1 MEQVSP
7 TRTELLTR
15 KAQIR
20 LAEQGVQLLRG
31 KREALVREFIGGI
44 RSFSAER
51 NTLRRSLASAFQ
63 SLVRALT
70 IDGPEAVASVGLA
83 ARRAVDVELEE
94 RNIWGTRVVNVKS
107 DYHSSPAGGHRYSAI
122 GTSAR
127 IEDATERFESALEQ
141 IIKVAPLDRKM
152 RKLADEI
159 RKTTRRV
166 NALEQRLLPALQEE
180 VRYIRAAL
188 DQREREDIF
197 RLKRLKNKASRSS
210 SAVQGG

>member
-1 MEQVSP
+1 MEQVSS

-15 KAQIR
+15 RGQIR
-20 LAEQGVQLLRG
+20 LAQQGVELLRG
-31 KREALVREFIGGI
+31 KREALVREFITGL
-44 RSFSAER
+44 RRFSAER
-51 NTLRRSLASAFQ
+51 ETLRRSLASAFQ

-70 IDGPEAVASVGLA
+70 IDGPEAVASAGLA
-83 ARRAVDVELEE
+83 SRKAVGVEVEE
-94 RNIWGTRVVNVKS
+94 RNIWGTRVVDVKS
-107 DYHSSPAGGHRYSAI
+107 DYHAIPTGGHRYTAI

-127 IEDATERFESALEQ
+127 IEDTTERFESALEQ

-180 VRYIRAAL
+180 VRFIRASL

-197 RLKRLKNKASRSS
+197 RLKRLKKKR
-210 SAVQGG
+210 VK